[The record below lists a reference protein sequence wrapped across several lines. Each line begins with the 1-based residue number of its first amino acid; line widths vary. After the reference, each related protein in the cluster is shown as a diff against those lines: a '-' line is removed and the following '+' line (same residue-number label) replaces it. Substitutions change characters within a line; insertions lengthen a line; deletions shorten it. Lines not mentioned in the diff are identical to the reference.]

1 MGKTGGD
8 SLTRVVIVTSLKGG
22 VGKTTVTANLAM
34 TLARKGHSV
43 VAIDC
48 DLESR
53 CLDMIL
59 GLENDSLYNIADV
72 LSERCTIDEAVIRDS
87 RCDKLS
93 FISAPAGITDKDS
106 EEFASTFS
114 KENVDKLIEGLT
126 GRFDYIFFDLPAHP
140 DGWYELL
147 LKHTNYALVVAM
159 HTAVSIR
166 SAEKTAMTI
175 GEVCEKIGEN
185 AILFDDDGDVI
196 EPKLK
201 IRLVINGFRWRDA
214 SGGIRSGVYDII
226 SKTSVKLLGVI
237 PYDENMASAQ
247 ECGKLAFQIT
257 KGEVPSNTAFAN
269 IALRL
274 DGAGV
279 PLLSGLLDKKTRRK
293 VL

>member
-1 MGKTGGD
+1 
-8 SLTRVVIVTSLKGG
+8 VTSLKGG
-22 VGKTTVTANLAM
+22 VGKTTITANLAM

-53 CLDMIL
+53 CLDMVL

-72 LSERCTIDEAVIRDS
+72 LSGRCETDDALTRDT
-87 RCDKLS
+87 RCEDLA
-93 FISAPAGITDKDS
+93 FIAAPAGITDKDS
-106 EEFASTFS
+106 EEFAQTFS
-114 KENVDKLIEGLT
+114 EQNITKLIEDLSES
-126 GRFDYIFFDLPAHP
+126 FDYIIFDLPAHP

-147 LKHTNYALVVAM
+147 LRHTDYALVVAM

-175 GEVCEKIGEN
+175 GDVYEKLGGEV
-185 AILFDDDGDVI
+185 LFDEDGDMI

-201 IRLVINGFRWRDA
+201 IRLLINSFRGRDA
-214 SGGIRSGVYDII
+214 SDGIRSGVYDII

-237 PYDENMASAQ
+237 PYDEAMASAQ
-247 ECGKLAFQIT
+247 ESGKLAYQVA
-257 KGEVPSNTAFAN
+257 KGDVPSNTAFGN

-274 DGAGV
+274 DGANV
-279 PLLSGLLDKKTRRK
+279 PLLSGLMKKRNRRK

>member
-1 MGKTGGD
+1 M
-8 SLTRVVIVTSLKGG
+8 TRVVIVTSLKGG

-43 VAIDC
+43 VAVDC

-53 CLDMIL
+53 CLDMVL

-72 LSERCTIDEAVIRDS
+72 LSGRCSVQEALIVDS
-87 RCDKLS
+87 RCEDLS

-106 EEFASTFS
+106 EEYINTFS
-114 KENVDKLIEGLT
+114 RENMDRFIKELS
-126 GRFDYIFFDLPAHP
+126 GRFEYILFDLPAHP

-147 LKHTNYALVVAM
+147 LRHTDFALVVAM

-175 GEVCEKIGEN
+175 GEVYEKLGEGEV
-185 AILFDDDGDVI
+185 LFDRDGDII

-201 IRLVINGFRWRDA
+201 VRLVINGFRYKDA
-214 SGGIRSGVYDII
+214 TDGMRSGVYDII
-226 SKTSVKLLGVI
+226 SKTSVKLLGVV
-237 PYDENMASAQ
+237 PYDDGMAAAQ
-247 ECGKLAFQIT
+247 ESGKLAYQVMR
-257 KGEVPSNTAFAN
+257 GELPSNTAFGN

-274 DGAGV
+274 DGASV
-279 PLLSGLLDKKTRRK
+279 PLMLGIMGKKARRK

>member
-1 MGKTGGD
+1 
-8 SLTRVVIVTSLKGG
+8 LTRVIIVTSLKGG
-22 VGKTTVTANLAM
+22 VGKTTITANLAM

-53 CLDMIL
+53 CLDMVL

-72 LSERCTIDEAVIRDS
+72 LSGRCETDDALTRDT
-87 RCDKLS
+87 RCEDLA
-93 FISAPAGITDKDS
+93 FIAAPAGITDKDS
-106 EEFASTFS
+106 EEFAQTFS
-114 KENVDKLIEGLT
+114 EQNITKLIEDLSES
-126 GRFDYIFFDLPAHP
+126 FDYIIFDLPAHP

-147 LKHTNYALVVAM
+147 LRHTDYALVVAM

-175 GEVCEKIGEN
+175 GDVYEKLGGEV
-185 AILFDDDGDVI
+185 LFDEDGDMI

-201 IRLVINGFRWRDA
+201 IRLLINSFRGRDA
-214 SGGIRSGVYDII
+214 SDGIRSGVYDII

-237 PYDENMASAQ
+237 PYDEAMASAQ
-247 ECGKLAFQIT
+247 ESGKLAYQVA
-257 KGEVPSNTAFAN
+257 KGDVPSNTAFGN

-274 DGAGV
+274 DGANV
-279 PLLSGLLDKKTRRK
+279 PLLSGLMKKRNRRK

>member
-8 SLTRVVIVTSLKGG
+8 ILTRVVIVTSLKGG

-106 EEFASTFS
+106 EEFATTFS
-114 KENVDKLIEGLT
+114 RENVDKLIEGLT
-126 GRFDYIFFDLPAHP
+126 GKFEYIFFDLPAHP

-147 LKHTNYALVVAM
+147 LKHTDYALVVAM

-185 AILFDDDGDVI
+185 SILFDEDGDVI

-201 IRLVINGFRWRDA
+201 IRLIINGFRWRDA
-214 SGGIRSGVYDII
+214 SGGVRSGVYDII
-226 SKTSVKLLGVI
+226 SKTSVKLLGII

-247 ECGKLAFQIT
+247 ESGKLAFQIT
-257 KGEVPSNTAFAN
+257 KGEVPSKTAFAN
-269 IALRL
+269 VALRL

>member
-1 MGKTGGD
+1 MGKTGGE

-59 GLENDSLYNIADV
+59 GLENDSLYNIADT
-72 LSERCTIDEAVIRDS
+72 LSGRCTIDEAVIVDS
-87 RCDKLS
+87 RCETLS

-106 EEFASTFS
+106 EDFSATFS
-114 KENVDKLIEGLT
+114 AENVDRLIEGLSE
-126 GRFDYIFFDLPAHP
+126 RFEYIFFDLPAHP

-147 LKHTNYALVVAM
+147 LKHTDYALVVAM

-175 GEVCEKIGEN
+175 GEVCEKMGEDEP
-185 AILFDDDGDVI
+185 LFDEDGDLI
-196 EPKLK
+196 ESKLK
-201 IRLVINGFRWRDA
+201 IRLIINGFRWRDV
-214 SGGIRSGVYDII
+214 SGGVRSGVYDII

-237 PYDENMASAQ
+237 PYDESMASAQ
-247 ECGKLAFQIT
+247 ESGKLAYQVS
-257 KGEVPSNTAFAN
+257 KGDTPSNTAFSN
-269 IALRL
+269 VALRL
-274 DGAGV
+274 DGANI
-279 PLLSGLLDKKTRRK
+279 PLLSGFLDKRTRRRI
-293 VL
+293 L